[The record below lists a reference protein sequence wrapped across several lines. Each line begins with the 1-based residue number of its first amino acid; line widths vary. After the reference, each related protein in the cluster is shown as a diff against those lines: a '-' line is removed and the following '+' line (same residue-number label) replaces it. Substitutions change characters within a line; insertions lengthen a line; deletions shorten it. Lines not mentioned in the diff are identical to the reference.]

1 MNDNQIALTE
11 AQRHAIEWTGGPLLI
26 LAGPGA
32 GKTEILTERA
42 IRILRATP
50 RRGFKVLGLTLTN
63 FAAGEMKERL
73 AARLRRSPDRAHIET
88 FPSFC
93 AGVLRLHGS
102 HLGLRPNFRILTLDA
117 ERAMMLSEALG
128 SRAPWG
134 SQAPPAR
141 QIARNLDHWFRSPPA
156 DEAESHRDAPGSD
169 GWGRWV
175 LSAYVAAL
183 IRNNCMDYGSL
194 VHCCI
199 ELVRRKQPIRE
210 DFPIVY
216 PHVFVDE
223 YQDTNAAQ
231 DRLLRELWP
240 PGSSELFAMA
250 DDDRMTYR
258 WNGASPERIE
268 SLRKDYGMTVC
279 RLPESRRCIPE
290 VVYRANRLME
300 AGSPGESARVPL
312 VAARWDAG
320 PDAVRVEVFPDEK
333 AETEW
338 VARDI
343 GRRGVAAGDTAV
355 LARTGR
361 LVETA
366 YDALRSAG
374 VPAWSRRPRE
384 EFSSPGVRW
393 ILAGLRLAG
402 APRDGAQLRLLAK
415 ALHDLTGVS
424 VSPTAVEAN
433 AEVENGALLAAF
445 VRESGS
451 VSESA
456 PAEGLIRILRERLVE
471 GSDHRR
477 FASASVDRLRAGDSG
492 MEAADG
498 EAREE
503 IAVWESLTAQIR
515 RQIGGDASLA
525 RFLQELDLRPIV
537 AEPKPD
543 QAQCLTIHQAKGKE
557 FRHVY
562 LLGLAEDQLPSW
574 YARQNGGNGPQ
585 MEEERR
591 NCFVAMTRA
600 SETLTLTHAASY
612 YGREKPPSRF
622 LADMGFSGPRM
633 APEGN
638 TVAR

>member
-11 AQRHAIEWTGGPLLI
+11 AQRHAVEWTGGPLLI

-73 AARLRRSPDRAHIET
+73 AARLRRSPDRAYIET

-290 VVYRANRLME
+290 VVYRANQLME

-312 VAARWDAG
+312 VAGCRDGG
-320 PDAVRVEVFPDEK
+320 PDAVRVEFFPDEK
-333 AETEW
+333 AETKW
-338 VARDI
+338 VARDLC
-343 GRRGVAAGDTAV
+343 RRGVTAGDTAV

-366 YDALRSAG
+366 YDALRGVG
-374 VPAWSRRPRE
+374 VPAWSRKPRE

-456 PAEGLIRILRERLVE
+456 LAEGLIRILRERLVE

-477 FASASVDRLRAGDSG
+477 FASASIDRLRSDDLG
-492 MEAADG
+492 METADS

-515 RQIGGDASLA
+515 RQIGGDADLA
-525 RFLQELDLRPIV
+525 DFLHELDLRPIV

-543 QAQCLTIHQAKGKE
+543 EAQCLTIHQAKGKE

-574 YARQNGGNGPQ
+574 YARQNGGKGPQ

-612 YGREKPPSRF
+612 YGWEKQPSRF
-622 LADMGFSGPRM
+622 LADMGFSTT
-633 APEGN
+633 PEGN